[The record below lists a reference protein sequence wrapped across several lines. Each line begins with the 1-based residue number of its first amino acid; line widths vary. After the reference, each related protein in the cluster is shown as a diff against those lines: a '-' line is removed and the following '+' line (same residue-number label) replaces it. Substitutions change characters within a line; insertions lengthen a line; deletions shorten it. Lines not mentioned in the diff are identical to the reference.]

1 MPQWTRFALYF
12 SIAFL
17 TAIVTD
23 PLVLMAQNEPA
34 MMDSMHPFQWTLIFT
49 RALLAGLITLKAVA
63 GRKNATEIDPTKV
76 ELPTPPTEQAKA
88 KG

>member
-1 MPQWTRFALYF
+1 MPQWARFSLYF

-23 PLVLMAQNEPA
+23 PLVLMAQNEPV
-34 MMDSMHPFQWTLIFT
+34 MMEAMHPFQWSIIFL

-63 GRKNATEIDPTKV
+63 GRSDPESVDPTKI
-76 ELPTPPTEQAKA
+76 ELPKPPKP
-88 KG
+88 